1 MALNLP
7 NFTEN
12 NKAACLANNIAS
24 QLKNETCKNAFHYG
38 STPGTKPNVTEYDK
52 LLDGCDIKD
61 NHTVQGV
68 ILPVCLP
75 RLDPFLVLSNYTT
88 PQYAKYLKDSNY
100 TGTGIVSEDNW
111 MVVVLYTNTS
121 AGNFSGV
128 ASLIANVSLGNSLV
142 ALSIAILVVSALSWN
157 APSTCHFYTDFPYFC
172 VYCVKLWT

>member
-1 MALNLP
+1 MADGHQSAGSKADGTTGPTPKKLKEVNQADGP
-7 NFTEN
+7 NRARTVWLTGGIFDIIN
-12 NKAACLANNIAS
+12 YS
-24 QLKNETCKNAFHYG
+24 

-68 ILPVCLP
+68 ILPVCVP

-100 TGTGIVSEDNW
+100 TGTGIGSEDNW

-121 AGNFSGV
+121 AGNFSSV
-128 ASLIANVSLGNSLV
+128 ASLIANVSLGNSSV
-142 ALSIAILVVSALSWN
+142 ALFIGILVVSVVS
-157 APSTCHFYTDFPYFC
+157 
-172 VYCVKLWT
+172 